1 MKEYLQKFS
10 VLILIAVLTLANPIS
25 ALADEGEGGH
35 GLEME
40 VNGYHVAL
48 SSEHEWVKGENAIV
62 VTLTDSMG
70 MPVSDADVEIRI
82 APKVQAHVEENSH
95 GGESSDSSMPG
106 MDMGEPNAIAPSVQD
121 EEIAE
126 PVAMSESHDP
136 GVYVLQTH
144 LESAGEQSIQVF
156 FHVNS
161 EMLEANF
168 IVDVPGMASK
178 TLILWSFVIINTG
191 LVVSAGVLKKQSIPV
206 KGK

>member
-1 MKEYLQKFS
+1 MKEYLRKFS
-10 VLILIAVLTLANPIS
+10 VLVLIAVLALANPIS
-25 ALADEGEGGH
+25 VLADEGEGGH

-40 VNGYHVAL
+40 VNGYHVTL
-48 SSEHEWVKGENAIV
+48 SSENEWVKGENAIV
-62 VTLTDSMG
+62 VILTDSMG

-95 GGESSDSSMPG
+95 DGESSDSSMPG
-106 MDMGEPNAIAPSVQD
+106 MDMGEPQATAPSVHD

-144 LESAGEQSIQVF
+144 LESAGEHDIQVF

-178 TLILWSFVIINTG
+178 TLILWSFVMINTG

>member
-1 MKEYLQKFS
+1 MKDHLRKLS
-10 VLILIAVLTLANPIS
+10 VLVLIAVLALANPIS
-25 ALADEGEGGH
+25 VLADEGEGGH

-40 VNGYHVAL
+40 VKGYHVTL
-48 SSEHEWVKGENAIV
+48 SSENEWVKGENAIV
-62 VTLTDSMG
+62 VILADSMG

-95 GGESSDSSMPG
+95 GGQSSDSSMPG
-106 MDMGEPNAIAPSVQD
+106 MDMGEPKVPAPAVHD

-126 PVAMSESHDP
+126 PVVMSVSHDP
-136 GVYVLQTH
+136 GVYVLETH
-144 LESAGEQSIQVF
+144 LESAGEHDIQVF
-156 FHVNS
+156 FHVNN

-178 TLILWSFVIINTG
+178 KLILWSFLMINSG

>member
-1 MKEYLQKFS
+1 MKEYLRKFS
-10 VLILIAVLTLANPIS
+10 VLVLIAVLALANPIS
-25 ALADEGEGGH
+25 VLADEGEGGH

-40 VNGYHVAL
+40 VNGYHVTL

-70 MPVSDADVEIRI
+70 MPVSDTDVEIRI
-82 APKVQAHVEENSH
+82 APKVGAHVEENSH

-106 MDMGEPNAIAPSVQD
+106 MDMGEPKATAPSVHD

-144 LESAGEQSIQVF
+144 LESAGEYDIQVF

-178 TLILWSFVIINTG
+178 TLILWSFVMINTG